1 MQDAHMKHT
10 RQILPSLQLRGP
22 VYLDWTV
29 ISLCRDTIVVIWTR
43 AQKVLMLS
51 DFRVAVAGSVSWCN
65 LRSVLH
71 YIRPQQPFDNN
82 IGF

>member
-1 MQDAHMKHT
+1 MQDAHVKHT

-51 DFRVAVAGSVSWCN
+51 DF
-65 LRSVLH
+65 
-71 YIRPQQPFDNN
+71 
-82 IGF
+82 